1 MWHKLLYFSIAFK
14 VGQVDRLCDQA
25 TDNFSV
31 LYDKLN
37 ICFGWYI
44 ACGSFYRFVS
54 SLHQTYC
61 HFHRLHGWYI
71 MLLSVLVNDRRS
83 SNFCK
88 FPDFIVRF
96 SRRNGFSRYAF
107 VDRFHERNARINS
120 QSARPVS
127 FQILRARS
135 ACSGSTLVSKTTKAK
150 VSANSGPDRR
160 TKPI

>member
-1 MWHKLLYFSIAFK
+1 MRSSDSQFFCIVRQTEHLFLMVHRVWQLLPVCKFITPDLSSFS
-14 VGQVDRLCDQA
+14 
-25 TDNFSV
+25 
-31 LYDKLN
+31 
-37 ICFGWYI
+37 
-44 ACGSFYRFVS
+44 S
-54 SLHQTYC
+54 SSRMIH
-61 HFHRLHGWYI
+61 
-71 MLLSVLVNDRRS
+71 MLLTISVLVNDRRS
-83 SNFCK
+83 SNACK
-88 FPDFIVRF
+88 FSDFIVRF
-96 SRRNGFSRYAF
+96 SRRDGFCRYAL

>member
-1 MWHKLLYFSIAFK
+1 MRSSDSQFFCIVRQTEHLFWIVRRVWQLLPVCKFVTLDLLSFS
-14 VGQVDRLCDQA
+14 
-25 TDNFSV
+25 
-31 LYDKLN
+31 
-37 ICFGWYI
+37 
-44 ACGSFYRFVS
+44 S
-54 SLHQTYC
+54 SSRMIY
-61 HFHRLHGWYI
+61 
-71 MLLSVLVNDRRS
+71 MLLTISVLVNDRRS

-96 SRRNGFSRYAF
+96 SRRDGFSRYAF

>member
-1 MWHKLLYFSIAFK
+1 MRSNDSQFFCIVRQTERLFWM
-14 VGQVDRLCDQA
+14 VDRAWQLLPVCKFVTPDLLS
-25 TDNFSV
+25 FS
-31 LYDKLN
+31 
-37 ICFGWYI
+37 
-44 ACGSFYRFVS
+44 S
-54 SLHQTYC
+54 SSRMIH
-61 HFHRLHGWYI
+61 
-71 MLLSVLVNDRRS
+71 MLLTISVLVNDRRL

-88 FPDFIVRF
+88 FPDLIVRF
-96 SRRNGFSRYAF
+96 SRRDGFSQCAL